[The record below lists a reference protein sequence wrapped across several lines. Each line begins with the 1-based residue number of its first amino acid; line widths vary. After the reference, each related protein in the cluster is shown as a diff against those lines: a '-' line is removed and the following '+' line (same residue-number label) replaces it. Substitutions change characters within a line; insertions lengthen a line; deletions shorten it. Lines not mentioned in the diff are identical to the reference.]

1 MANQIAIAG
10 ALSGV
15 CEALTYAGAKG
26 LDPNALLSAI
36 STGAAGSFQM
46 TAMGPKMVAGDF
58 APGFIMKHFIKDMG
72 LADEEARAADLTLP
86 VLQQVLGECRSLEE
100 SGFGD
105 LGTQGLIKYYQP

>member
-1 MANQIAIAG
+1 
-10 ALSGV
+10 
-15 CEALTYAGAKG
+15 
-26 LDPNALLSAI
+26 
-36 STGAAGSFQM
+36 
-46 TAMGPKMVAGDF
+46 
-58 APGFIMKHFIKDMG
+58 MKHFIKDMG